1 MLPNAGRNQNG
12 KFIFPAGR
20 QVREAG
26 DIARSLNRELGKKGI
41 RAIPIRRPK
50 GEQLVLLVRPNSLKR
65 DFESPL
71 ANEIL
76 CRKGYHS
83 KSPERVL
90 SELVRRMARDE
101 TFPHEIGLFL
111 GYPPEDVKCF
121 MEHPNEGVQCVG
133 CWKAYGN
140 KERAEAVFKKY
151 RRCAEIYKREY
162 QKGRPLERLVVR
174 TA

>member
-1 MLPNAGRNQNG
+1 
-12 KFIFPAGR
+12 
-20 QVREAG
+20 
-26 DIARSLNRELGKKGI
+26 
-41 RAIPIRRPK
+41 
-50 GEQLVLLVRPNSLKR
+50 
-65 DFESPL
+65 
-71 ANEIL
+71 
-76 CRKGYHS
+76 
-83 KSPERVL
+83 
-90 SELVRRMARDE
+90 
-101 TFPHEIGLFL
+101 
-111 GYPPEDVKCF
+111 